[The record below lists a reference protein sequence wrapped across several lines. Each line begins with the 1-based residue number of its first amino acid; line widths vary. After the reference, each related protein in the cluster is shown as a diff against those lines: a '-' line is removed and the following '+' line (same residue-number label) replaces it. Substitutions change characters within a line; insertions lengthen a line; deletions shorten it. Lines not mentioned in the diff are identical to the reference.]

1 MINGSEARE
10 IAKGKRSEEF
20 NKFLKDVEQQ
30 ILKAANENQFRCAID
45 ISDYNFNSIR
55 YAPEAL
61 QQLNYDASFFES
73 EWEQTTYLVVK
84 W

>member
-20 NKFLKDVEQQ
+20 NRFLKDVENK
-30 ILKAANENQFRCAID
+30 ILKAANESKFICYVD
-45 ISDYNFNSIR
+45 IAGYDFNSIR
-55 YAPEAL
+55 YAPETL
-61 QQLNYDASFFES
+61 RQLNYDANFES
-73 EWEQTTYLVVK
+73 EYQQTTYLVVK